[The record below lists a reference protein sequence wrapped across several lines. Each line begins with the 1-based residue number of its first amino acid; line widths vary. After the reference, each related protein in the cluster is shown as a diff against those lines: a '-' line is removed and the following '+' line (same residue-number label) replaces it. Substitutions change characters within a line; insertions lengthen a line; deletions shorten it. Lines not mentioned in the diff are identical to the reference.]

1 MINEKLEA
9 AVEQENIYMI
19 EILLDCLR
27 IMNARN
33 IPAERK
39 YYELAMES

>member
-1 MINEKLEA
+1 ML
-9 AVEQENIYMI
+9 

-27 IMNARN
+27 LMNARN

-39 YYELAMES
+39 YYELALEA